1 MTFRT
6 ILFSIAAAM
15 TMPSAYA
22 AGQAVEISR
31 SHDRGRQPA
40 PADHFT
46 GTVTVE
52 ALFGAIEPSHVSGGA
67 VTFEAGARTAWH
79 THPRGQILIVTAGTG
94 RVQRWSDPVQEI
106 RVGDVVRI
114 PAGQKHWHGAA
125 PDTAMA
131 HVAITEHRDGVRVN
145 WMEPVTDEQYQA
157 TPGARR

>member
-79 THPRGQILIVTAGTG
+79 THPRGQILIVTAG
-94 RVQRWSDPVQEI
+94 I
-106 RVGDVVRI
+106 RAGDVVRI

>member
-6 ILFSIAAAM
+6 IVFSVTATMM
-15 TMPSAYA
+15 TALPNA
-22 AGQAVEISR
+22 AGQEIEVSR
-31 SHDRGRQPA
+31 SADRASQPA
-40 PADHFT
+40 AAGNFT
-46 GTVTVE
+46 GAVTVE
-52 ALFGAIEPSHVSGGA
+52 ALFEAIELSDMTGGA
-67 VTFEAGARTAWH
+67 VTFKAGARTAWH

-94 RVQRWSDPVQEI
+94 RVQRWGDPVQEI